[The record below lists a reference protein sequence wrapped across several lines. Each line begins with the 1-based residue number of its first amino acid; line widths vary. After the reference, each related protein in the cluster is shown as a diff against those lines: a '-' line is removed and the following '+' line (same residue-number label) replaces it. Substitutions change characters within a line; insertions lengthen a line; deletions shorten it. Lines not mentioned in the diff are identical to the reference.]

1 MKIQCATNYPD
12 NECPGEKQKKG
23 GGSHV
28 TFILKEPRLKI
39 IN

>member
-23 GGSHV
+23 GGHTSLLY
-28 TFILKEPRLKI
+28 LK
-39 IN
+39 NHD